1 MEESSPI
8 VETQLNSNVL
18 QAEWVLYFLLILFA
32 VAIFM
37 VLWKTVFFLVNRMR
51 ARALRVQV
59 AKLVAGCPFEEF
71 TEALEEQPGVE
82 AWVLRHGLRYAA
94 NGHSAVSQQLEVAST
109 TAKHRLEM
117 GLTFL
122 GTVGSNAPFVGLFGT
137 VLGIIKAFRDLSLET
152 RAGASAVM
160 AGISEA
166 LVATA
171 IGLLVAIPAVVA
183 YNYLQRQVRQT
194 LANSETLNQQVLFR
208 MRATEGDSQ

>member
-1 MEESSPI
+1 MEQSSPI
-8 VETQLNSNVL
+8 VEILLNSDVM
-18 QAEWVLYFLLILFA
+18 QAEWVLYFLLVLFA

-37 VLWKTVFFLVNRMR
+37 VLWKVVFFVVNRMR
-51 ARALRVQV
+51 ARKLRAHV
-59 AKLVAGCPFEEF
+59 AKLVAGSELEEF
-71 TEALEEQPGVE
+71 TAALEDHPGVE

-94 NGHSAVSQQLEVAST
+94 NGPSAVSQQLDVAT
-109 TAKHRLEM
+109 TAAKHRLEL

-171 IGLLVAIPAVVA
+171 VGLLVAIPAVVA
-183 YNYLQRQVRQT
+183 FNYLQRQVRQT
-194 LANSETLNQQVLFR
+194 LANSDTLNQQVLFR
-208 MRATEGDSQ
+208 LRATKQDG